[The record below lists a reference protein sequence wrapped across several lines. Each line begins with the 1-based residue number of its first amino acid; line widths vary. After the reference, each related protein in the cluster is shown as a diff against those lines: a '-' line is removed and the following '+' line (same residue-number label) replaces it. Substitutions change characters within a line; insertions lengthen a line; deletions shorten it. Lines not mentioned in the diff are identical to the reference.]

1 MPNSIK
7 NWFVC
12 NLLLENSFILDAVSK
27 RISYNKYDIL
37 LHSYEYIAIGSK
49 VEEYM
54 TIRVVIADDHALLRQ
69 GIRNVLELEPE
80 LTVLGEAADGE
91 EAVRQVE
98 ELNPDVLL
106 LDVNM
111 PKGNG
116 LEVTRRLKE
125 SGSPVKIVVLTIHD
139 DQNYVVELVKAGAA
153 GYLLKDVEP
162 SMLIQA
168 LKVVAAGETFIYPT
182 LAGKLLGE
190 INRQEER
197 LLETA
202 RIYERRKEERLTYR
216 ELDVL
221 ELICQGMSNNEVAQK
236 LFLSEKTVKNH
247 LTNIFRKLHV
257 SDRTQAVL
265 YAIKNKMV
273 KI

>member
-1 MPNSIK
+1 
-7 NWFVC
+7 
-12 NLLLENSFILDAVSK
+12 
-27 RISYNKYDIL
+27 
-37 LHSYEYIAIGSK
+37 
-49 VEEYM
+49 M

-80 LTVLGEAADGE
+80 LKVLGEAADGE
-91 EAVRQVE
+91 EAVRLVQEV
-98 ELNPDVLL
+98 NPDVLL

-125 SGSPVKIVVLTIHD
+125 AGSPVKIVVLTIHD

-197 LLETA
+197 LLETT

-221 ELICQGMSNNEVAQK
+221 ELICQGMSNQEVAQK